1 MILLISVDVL
11 LPDILPDIFFNFC
24 FSRGAWG
31 MDFLSDCS
39 VRIPSNPVSWGVS
52 KLFLFGGM
60 DFLPDWSVRIL
71 IQPCFLGSQQA
82 VPFWGMDFL
91 DFSRTFAEL

>member
-11 LPDILPDIFFNFC
+11 LPDIFCRTSSSILFFPWSLGNGFPLGLFC
-24 FSRGAWG
+24 PHPFQPC
-31 MDFLSDCS
+31 FLGSQQA
-39 VRIPSNPVSWGVS
+39 VPFW
-52 KLFLFGGM
+52 GM
-60 DFLPDWSVRIL
+60 DFLPDCSVRIL

>member
-1 MILLISVDVL
+1 
-11 LPDILPDIFFNFC
+11 
-24 FSRGAWG
+24 

-39 VRIPSNPVSWGVS
+39 LRIPSNPVSWGVS
-52 KLFLFGGM
+52 KLFLLGYGFSLGRFCPHSYPTLFSGESASCSFWGM
-60 DFLPDWSVRIL
+60 EDCSVRIL